1 MKYSIDVDLHAR
13 YTVCWFTTILYYYGV
28 YILMEHLYILQG
40 NVSTSVI
47 DQRDIPHTQ
56 IELNSKTIAE
66 LVSCNSATTQISTE
80 LEW

>member
-1 MKYSIDVDLHAR
+1 ML
-13 YTVCWFTTILYYYGV
+13 LYLCKIV
-28 YILMEHLYILQG
+28 TNLQG
-40 NVSTSVI
+40 NVSTGVI

-80 LEW
+80 LER